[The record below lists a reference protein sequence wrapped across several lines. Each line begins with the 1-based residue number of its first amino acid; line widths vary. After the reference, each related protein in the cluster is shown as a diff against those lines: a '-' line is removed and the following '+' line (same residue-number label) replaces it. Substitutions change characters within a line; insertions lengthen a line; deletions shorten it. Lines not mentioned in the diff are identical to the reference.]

1 MARRAWGEGSF
12 FFDKCNQRWTWKG
25 TYLLNGT
32 KKLKT
37 LTAKRQVDLKRK
49 VDKFKLDIE
58 SNVINFSN
66 ITVEKWISQWLDI
79 IVKPSVKQRTYE
91 NYKERLGYFVDIYG
105 KRQLRSLSSL
115 EIQNFFNNLHIN
127 GGIKNQG
134 IAVESVNCCR
144 RYLKAAYAAAIKNKI
159 VSDNPVEGTRPLRK
173 VKNRIIVMTETDVIR
188 FLDVAKKGDYIY
200 SGVENPNYIKKN
212 IAAEYY
218 VKEFYNLVN
227 LALATGMRIGELRGL
242 DWKSINFSKK
252 YVHVKQQIIKTAET
266 DNFFD
271 EPKTLHSNRKIS
283 VDDNVLKSMKEF
295 KAYQQNYADMLGD
308 KFINEHNLCFTNIW
322 GKPFSVS
329 NFRRRYFVKMLQAA
343 GIDSNFTIHSM
354 RHTHATLLLK
364 NNINAK
370 VVSER
375 LGHSSVN
382 VTLNIYAHVL
392 ESMEQTAPNMWGQI
406 LQGKVE

>member
-1 MARRAWGEGSF
+1 
-12 FFDKCNQRWTWKG
+12 
-25 TYLLNGT
+25 
-32 KKLKT
+32 
-37 LTAKRQVDLKRK
+37 
-49 VDKFKLDIE
+49 
-58 SNVINFSN
+58 
-66 ITVEKWISQWLDI
+66 
-79 IVKPSVKQRTYE
+79 
-91 NYKERLGYFVDIYG
+91 
-105 KRQLRSLSSL
+105 
-115 EIQNFFNNLHIN
+115 
-127 GGIKNQG
+127 
-134 IAVESVNCCR
+134 
-144 RYLKAAYAAAIKNKI
+144 
-159 VSDNPVEGTRPLRK
+159 
-173 VKNRIIVMTETDVIR
+173 
-188 FLDVAKKGDYIY
+188 
-200 SGVENPNYIKKN
+200 
-212 IAAEYY
+212 
-218 VKEFYNLVN
+218 
-227 LALATGMRIGELRGL
+227 
-242 DWKSINFSKK
+242 
-252 YVHVKQQIIKTAET
+252 
-266 DNFFD
+266 
-271 EPKTLHSNRKIS
+271 
-283 VDDNVLKSMKEF
+283 MKEF

>member
-1 MARRAWGEGSF
+1 MARRSWGEGSL
-12 FFDKCNQRWTWKG
+12 FFDNTNKLWTWRG
-25 TYLLNGT
+25 SYYINGE
-32 KKLKT
+32 KKKKT
-37 LTAKRQVDLKRK
+37 LTAVRQVDLKRK
-49 VDKFKLDIE
+49 IDNFKLEIKDGLIVN
-58 SNVINFSN
+58 SNM
-66 ITVEKWISQWLDI
+66 TVEKWINQWLEI

-91 NYKERLGYFVDIYG
+91 NYKERLGYFADVYG

-115 EIQNFFNNLHIN
+115 EIQNFFNNLHLN

-252 YVHVKQQIIKTAET
+252 YIHVKQQIIKTAET

-295 KAYQQNYADMLGD
+295 KAYQQKYADMLGD

-329 NFRRRYFVKMLQAA
+329 NFRRRYFVKMLHAA

>member
-1 MARRAWGEGSF
+1 MARRSWGEGSL
-12 FFDKCNQRWTWKG
+12 FFDNTNKLWTWRG
-25 TYLLNGT
+25 SYYINGE
-32 KKLKT
+32 KKKKT
-37 LTAKRQVDLKRK
+37 LTAVRQVDLKRK
-49 VDKFKLDIE
+49 IDKFKLDLKDGLI
-58 SNVINFSN
+58 VNFN
-66 ITVEKWISQWLDI
+66 MTVEKWINQWLDI

-91 NYKERLGYFVDIYG
+91 NYKERLGYFVDVYG
-105 KRQLRSLSSL
+105 ERQLRSLSSL
-115 EIQNFFNNLHIN
+115 EIQNFFNNLHLN

-252 YVHVKQQIIKTAET
+252 YIHVKQQIIKTAET

-283 VDDNVLKSMKEF
+283 VDDSVLQSMKEF
-295 KAYQQNYADMLGD
+295 KSYQKNYAVMLGD

>member
-1 MARRAWGEGSF
+1 MARRSWGEGSL
-12 FFDKCNQRWTWKG
+12 FFDNTNKLWTWRG
-25 TYLLNGT
+25 NYYINGE
-32 KKLKT
+32 KKRKT

-58 SNVINFSN
+58 SNVVNFSN
-66 ITVEKWISQWLDI
+66 IIVEKWINQWLEI

-91 NYKERLGYFVDIYG
+91 NYKERLGYFVDVYG
-105 KRQLRSLSSL
+105 KHQLKSLSSL
-115 EIQNFFNNLHIN
+115 EIQNFFNELRLT
-127 GGIKNQG
+127 GGKKQQG
-134 IAVESVNCCR
+134 LAVESVNCCR
-144 RYLKAAYAAAIKNKI
+144 RYLKAVYAAAVKNKI

-173 VKNRIIVMTETDVIR
+173 VKNKITVMNEVEVIR
-188 FLDVAKKGDYIY
+188 FLDVAKTAEYIY

-212 IAAEYY
+212 IATEYY

-252 YVHVKQQIIKTAET
+252 YIHVKQQIIKTAET

-295 KAYQQNYADMLGD
+295 KVYQQNYADMLGD

-392 ESMEQTAPNMWGQI
+392 ESMEQTAPDMWGQI

>member
-1 MARRAWGEGSF
+1 MARRSWGEGSL
-12 FFDKCNQRWTWKG
+12 FFDNTNKLWTWRG
-25 TYLLNGT
+25 SYYINGE
-32 KKLKT
+32 KKKKT
-37 LTAKRQVDLKRK
+37 LTAVRQVDLKRK
-49 VDKFKLDIE
+49 IDKFKLELKDGLI
-58 SNVINFSN
+58 VNFN
-66 ITVEKWISQWLDI
+66 MTVEKWINQWLDI

-91 NYKERLGYFVDIYG
+91 NYKERLGYFVDVYG

-115 EIQNFFNNLHIN
+115 EIQNFFNNLHLN

-173 VKNRIIVMTETDVIR
+173 VKNRITVMTEIDVIR
-188 FLDVAKKGDYIY
+188 FLDIAKKGDYIY

-252 YVHVKQQIIKTAET
+252 YIHVKQQIIKTAET

-322 GKPFSVS
+322 GRPFSVS
-329 NFRRRYFVKMLQAA
+329 NFRRRYFVKMLNAA
-343 GIDSNFTIHSM
+343 GIDSKFTIHSM

-364 NNINAK
+364 NNINVK

>member
-1 MARRAWGEGSF
+1 MARRSWGEGSL
-12 FFDKCNQRWTWKG
+12 FFDNTNKLWTWRG
-25 TYLLNGT
+25 SYYINGE
-32 KKLKT
+32 KKKKT
-37 LTAKRQVDLKRK
+37 LTAVRQVDLKRK
-49 VDKFKLDIE
+49 IDKFKLDLKDGLI
-58 SNVINFSN
+58 VNFN
-66 ITVEKWISQWLDI
+66 MTVEKWINQWLDI

-91 NYKERLGYFVDIYG
+91 NYKERLGYFVDVYG
-105 KRQLRSLSSL
+105 ERQLRSLSSL
-115 EIQNFFNNLHIN
+115 EIQNFFNNLHLN

-252 YVHVKQQIIKTAET
+252 YIHVKQQITKTAAT

-295 KAYQQNYADMLGD
+295 KAYQHNFADMLGD

>member
-212 IAAEYY
+212 IATEYY

-322 GKPFSVS
+322 GRPFSVS
-329 NFRRRYFVKMLQAA
+329 NFRRRYFVKMLHTA
-343 GIDSNFTIHSM
+343 GIDSKFTIHSM

-364 NNINAK
+364 NNINVK

>member
-12 FFDKCNQRWTWKG
+12 FFDNCNQRWTWKG
-25 TYLLNGT
+25 NYLLNGT

-58 SNVINFSN
+58 SNIINFSN

-91 NYKERLGYFVDIYG
+91 NYKERLGYFVDVYG
-105 KRQLRSLSSL
+105 KHQLKSLSSL
-115 EIQNFFNNLHIN
+115 EIQNFFNNLHLN

-159 VSDNPVEGTRPLRK
+159 ISDNPVEGTRPLRK
-173 VKNRIIVMTETDVIR
+173 VKNRIIVMNESEVIR
-188 FLDVAKKGDYIY
+188 FLDIAEKGDYIF

-212 IAAEYY
+212 IATEYY
-218 VKEFYNLVN
+218 IKEFYNLVN

-242 DWKSINFSKK
+242 DWQCINFSKK
-252 YVHVKQQIIKTAET
+252 YIHVKQQIIKTAET

-283 VDDNVLKSMKEF
+283 VDDSVLQSMKEF
-295 KAYQQNYADMLGD
+295 KSYQKNYANMLGD

-322 GKPFSVS
+322 GKSFSVS

>member
-1 MARRAWGEGSF
+1 MARRSWGEGSL
-12 FFDKCNQRWTWKG
+12 FFDNTNKLWTWRG
-25 TYLLNGT
+25 SYYINGE
-32 KKLKT
+32 KKKKT
-37 LTAKRQVDLKRK
+37 LTAVRQVDLKRK
-49 VDKFKLDIE
+49 IDNFKLEIKDGLIVN
-58 SNVINFSN
+58 SNM
-66 ITVEKWISQWLDI
+66 TVEKWINQWLEI

-91 NYKERLGYFVDIYG
+91 NYKERLGYFADVYG

-115 EIQNFFNNLHIN
+115 EIQNFFNNLHLN

-188 FLDVAKKGDYIY
+188 FLNVAKKGDYIY

-252 YVHVKQQIIKTAET
+252 YIHVKQQIIKTAET

>member
-1 MARRAWGEGSF
+1 MARRSWGEGSL
-12 FFDKCNQRWTWKG
+12 FFDN
-25 TYLLNGT
+25 T
-32 KKLKT
+32 KKLWTWRGSYYINGEKKKKT
-37 LTAKRQVDLKRK
+37 LTAVRQVDLKRK
-49 VDKFKLDIE
+49 IDKFKLELENGLMIT
-58 SNVINFSN
+58 SNMTI
-66 ITVEKWISQWLDI
+66 EKWINQWLDI

-91 NYKERLGYFVDIYG
+91 NYKERLGYFVDVYG
-105 KRQLRSLSSL
+105 KHQLKSLSSL
-115 EIQNFFNNLHIN
+115 EIQNFFNNLHLN
-127 GGIKNQG
+127 GGIKSQG

-144 RYLKAAYAAAIKNKI
+144 RYLKAAYAAAVKNKL
-159 VSDNPVEGTRPLRK
+159 VTDNPVDGTRPLRK
-173 VKNRIIVMTETDVIR
+173 VKNKIVVMNEDEVIK
-188 FLDVAKKGDYIY
+188 FLDIAEKGEYIY
-200 SGVENPNYIKKN
+200 CGVDNPNYIKKN
-212 IAAEYY
+212 IGTDYY
-218 VKEFYNLVN
+218 IKEFYNLVN

-242 DWKSINFSKK
+242 DWQSINFSKK
-252 YVHVKQQIIKTAET
+252 YIHVKQQIIKTAET

-283 VDDNVLKSMKEF
+283 VDDRVLQSMKEF
-295 KAYQQNYADMLGD
+295 KSYQKNYAVMLGD

-329 NFRRRYFVKMLQAA
+329 NFRRRYFIKMLQSAN
-343 GIDSNFTIHSM
+343 IDSNFTIHSM

-406 LQGKVE
+406 LKGKN

>member
-1 MARRAWGEGSF
+1 MARRSWGEGSL
-12 FFDKCNQRWTWKG
+12 FFDNTNKLWTWRG
-25 TYLLNGT
+25 SYYINGE
-32 KKLKT
+32 KKKKT
-37 LTAKRQVDLKRK
+37 LTSVRQVDLKRK
-49 VDKFKLDIE
+49 IDKFKLELKDGLI
-58 SNVINFSN
+58 VNFN
-66 ITVEKWISQWLDI
+66 MTVEKWINQWLDI

-91 NYKERLGYFVDIYG
+91 NYKERLGYFVDVYG

-115 EIQNFFNNLHIN
+115 EIQNFFNNLHLN

-252 YVHVKQQIIKTAET
+252 YIHVKQQIIKTAET

>member
-1 MARRAWGEGSF
+1 MARRSWGEGSL
-12 FFDKCNQRWTWKG
+12 FFDNTNKLWTWRG
-25 TYLLNGT
+25 SYYINGE
-32 KKLKT
+32 KKKKT
-37 LTAKRQVDLKRK
+37 LTAVRQVDLKRK
-49 VDKFKLDIE
+49 IDKFKLDLKDGLI
-58 SNVINFSN
+58 VNFN
-66 ITVEKWISQWLDI
+66 MTVEKWINQWLDI

-91 NYKERLGYFVDIYG
+91 NYKERLGYFVDVYG
-105 KRQLRSLSSL
+105 ERQLRSLSSL
-115 EIQNFFNNLHIN
+115 EIQNFFNNLHLN

-252 YVHVKQQIIKTAET
+252 YIHVKQQITKTVAT

-295 KAYQQNYADMLGD
+295 KAYQHNFADMLGD